1 MTETRNEY
9 FDSESL
15 SRMGTAL
22 DEAWRTLPSSQQTPE
37 MKIALA
43 KAILHLEAEG
53 ELDPAVS
60 RLAQALGQRQRDEV
74 GAVSPDVEVGIGID
88 LLHGVGGDAR
98 TGRIELNGVGQQVI
112 VDEEERHGLW
122 RWRQ

>member
-22 DEAWRTLPSSQQTPE
+22 DEAWRTLPSNQQTPE

-43 KAILHLEAEG
+43 KAILHLEAG
-53 ELDPAVS
+53 RRGRSGPAFQS
-60 RLAQALGQRQRDEV
+60 
-74 GAVSPDVEVGIGID
+74 GAG
-88 LLHGVGGDAR
+88 A
-98 TGRIELNGVGQQVI
+98 
-112 VDEEERHGLW
+112 
-122 RWRQ
+122 